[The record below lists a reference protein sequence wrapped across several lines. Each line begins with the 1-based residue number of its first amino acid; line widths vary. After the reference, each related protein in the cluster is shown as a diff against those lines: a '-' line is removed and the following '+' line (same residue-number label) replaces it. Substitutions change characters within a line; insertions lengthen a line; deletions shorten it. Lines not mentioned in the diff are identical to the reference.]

1 MNLIARILVNLY
13 PPEWQD
19 RYQDEF
25 LAVLEQK
32 SIDIQDVVDIIVGI
46 FDAYLNPQKGWEMNT
61 TPERK
66 PVTYFTLGSIPL
78 VSTILFLLGVLSI
91 QSDAAASILFVLAAL
106 PYFILPF
113 VLAANKQRR
122 IAIAWQAPVIA
133 IGIDL
138 LLLLLTGP
146 ISMNRWVASLVF
158 QTIYVTVGIALILAN
173 IKDNGL
179 PRPLSILGITLG
191 AVWAFYHCVLM
202 MNLRSPHVVDTLS
215 PMLGLLAV
223 LMLTFQFTWMLG
235 IFIWL
240 IIRKRTLPTIEQA

>member
-32 SIDIQDVVDIIVGI
+32 SIDLHDVIDIIVGI
-46 FDAYLNPQKGWEMNT
+46 FDAYLNPQKGWEMNI

-66 PVTYFTLGSIPL
+66 PVTYFALGSIPL
-78 VSTILFLLGVLSI
+78 VSTILFLLGILSI
-91 QSDAAASILFVLAAL
+91 QSDTAASILFVLAAL

-113 VLAANKQRR
+113 VLAADKRRR
-122 IAIAWQAPVIA
+122 IAIAWQAPGIA

-138 LLLLLTGP
+138 LLLLITGP
-146 ISMNRWVASLVF
+146 ISLTRWPVALVS
-158 QTIYVTVGIALILAN
+158 QTIYATVGIALILAN
-173 IKDNGL
+173 LKDNGL

-191 AVWAFYHCVLM
+191 AVWVFYHYVLM
-202 MNLRSPHVVDTLS
+202 MDLRSPHVVDTLS
-215 PMLGLLAV
+215 PMLGLLAA
-223 LMLTFQFTWMLG
+223 LMLAFQFTWMLG

-240 IIRKRTLPTIEQA
+240 IIRRRAEPTIEQV

>member
-25 LAVLEQK
+25 LAMLEQK
-32 SIDIQDVVDIIVGI
+32 STDIYDVADIIAGI
-46 FDAYLNPQKGWEMNT
+46 CDAYLNPQKGWEMNI

-66 PVTYFTLGSIPL
+66 PITYFALGSIPL
-78 VSTILFLLGVLSI
+78 VSTGLFLLGILSI

-113 VLAANKQRR
+113 VLAANKRRR
-122 IAIAWQAPVIA
+122 IAIAWQAPAIA

-138 LLLLLTGP
+138 LLRLVIGP
-146 ISMNRWVASLVF
+146 ISLTQWMIALVL
-158 QTIYVTVGIALILAN
+158 QTIYVTVGVALILAN
-173 IKDNGL
+173 LKDNGL
-179 PRPLSILGITLG
+179 PRPLSILGIALG
-191 AVWAFYHCVLM
+191 AVWVFYHCLLTAD
-202 MNLRSPHVVDTLS
+202 LRSPYIVDALS

-223 LMLTFQFTWMLG
+223 LMLTLQFTWMLG
-235 IFIWL
+235 VFIWL
-240 IIRKRTLPTIEQA
+240 VVRKRMEPTIEQA